1 MARIKL
7 KIGENEIEVDSR
19 DFYVDNSTLND
30 VINNLI
36 QYLPEN
42 HSTPTHD
49 YKSTNASVNNS
60 SKVEYAL
67 DYLDDA
73 EAYEPEFNEPKHIP
87 INEIKSKLQIL
98 KTSKFFDSPK
108 TVTETVQQLREF
120 GWATSPLDVSKTLA
134 KMASSKEIL
143 KSSDENMTHYF
154 LKNALV
160 VNS

>member
-30 VINNLI
+30 VIKNLI

-42 HSTPTHD
+42 HSTITHD
-49 YKSTNASVNNS
+49 YNSNNASVKNS
-60 SKVEYAL
+60 SNVEYAL

-73 EAYEPEFNEPKHIP
+73 EAFEPEFNEPKHIP
-87 INEIKSKLQIL
+87 IHEIKSKLQIL

-108 TVTETVQQLREF
+108 TVTETVQQLREY
-120 GWATSPLDVSKTLA
+120 GWAASLLDVSKILA

-143 KSSDENMTHYF
+143 KNSDESLTHYF
-154 LKNALV
+154 LKNTLV
-160 VNS
+160 INS